1 MAEWLKIW
9 AAKVIDFS
17 AIDQFK
23 NTNNTII
30 LSLHSLGYSAIEP
43 FLNNM
48 INEIKTWILIAV
60 AGAMATILGYIIKVV
75 TAQVI
80 NRLDE
85 IVTEL
90 KQLTH
95 TTTIQNEQIKGLQEQ
110 DAIIRRRLYKQG
122 MRIRALE
129 FRSANQADN

>member
-1 MAEWLKIW
+1 
-9 AAKVIDFS
+9 
-17 AIDQFK
+17 
-23 NTNNTII
+23 
-30 LSLHSLGYSAIEP
+30 
-43 FLNNM
+43 M
-48 INEIKTWILIAV
+48 IAEIKTWILIAV

-80 NRLDE
+80 HRLDE

-110 DAIIRRRLYKQG
+110 DAIIRRRLHKHG
-122 MRIRALE
+122 LRIHDLE
-129 FRSANQADN
+129 LRSAQQADH